1 MRQQEILDLI
11 TNGENS
17 SVEFKLDDVRPEKL
31 AKEAVAMANL
41 QGGLILLGVDDLGR
55 IAGVTRQNLE
65 EWVMDTVF
73 GRYVHPAII
82 PHYEEVQFPDGKR
95 LAVLSISTGTAKP
108 YVVRHNDRED
118 IFVRVGST
126 TRLATREQ
134 TLRLFGS
141 GGLLHAETL
150 PVSGTSL
157 KHLDRARLENYLRDI
172 LGEPDMPA
180 SDAMWLER
188 LMGLGFLTTDSLG
201 QTVCTIAGLA
211 LFGIRPRKQLPQ
223 SGLRVMV
230 FDVPDKQYQALL
242 DIVLDGPMVGRWN
255 VEKGNV
261 KTLIDD
267 GLVERFV
274 RAIEPF
280 IAIEAN
286 ELGRSFRRERAWVY
300 PLEAVRET
308 VLNALAHRDW
318 TRAVD
323 IEITRYVDRLEVIS
337 PGALPNSMTVEKM
350 KAGRRT
356 PRNPVIMDVLR
367 DYGYVDARG
376 MGVRTKVIPLT
387 RQFTGSDP
395 LFDATDD
402 YLKTV
407 IKAGNVPDTVPA
419 NVPEHG
425 FQRQLL
431 VLIRANPKTTYDE
444 LAMQTQR
451 NRKMVQRHLNF
462 LKNSGFLRRIG
473 PAKGG
478 HWEVVD
484 A

>member
-1 MRQQEILDLI
+1 MKQQEIIDLI

-17 SVEFKLDDVRPEKL
+17 SVEFR
-31 AKEAVAMANL
+31 
-41 QGGLILLGVDDLGR
+41 
-55 IAGVTRQNLE
+55 
-65 EWVMDTVF
+65 
-73 GRYVHPAII
+73 
-82 PHYEEVQFPDGKR
+82 
-95 LAVLSISTGTAKP
+95 
-108 YVVRHNDRED
+108 
-118 IFVRVGST
+118 
-126 TRLATREQ
+126 
-134 TLRLFGS
+134 
-141 GGLLHAETL
+141 

-157 KHLDRARLENYLRDI
+157 KYLDRARLENYLRDI
-172 LGEPDMPA
+172 LGEPDMPE
-180 SDAMWLER
+180 SDAMWVER

-201 QTVCTIAGLA
+201 RTVCTIAGLA
-211 LFGIRPRKQLPQ
+211 LFGIRPRKYLPQ

-261 KTLIDD
+261 RTLIDD
-267 GLVERFV
+267 GLVEKFV

-286 ELGRSFRRERAWVY
+286 ALGKSFRREKAWVY
-300 PLEAVRET
+300 PLEALRET

-337 PGALPNSMTVEKM
+337 PGALPNSMTIEKM

-356 PRNPVIMDVLR
+356 PRNPVIMEVLR

-395 LFDATDD
+395 VFDATDD

-407 IKAGNVPDTVPA
+407 INAGNVPGNVPGKQKMSLKNIEEAGSLRA
-419 NVPEHG
+419 NVPKNS
-425 FQRQLL
+425 FQMQLL
-431 VLIRANPKTTYDE
+431 VLIRANPKITYDE

-451 NRKMVQRHLNF
+451 NRKMVQRHLNS

-478 HWEVVD
+478 HWKVVNS
-484 A
+484 